1 MSVKVTWN
9 QWKAVPFRS
18 IKSGRAVM
26 FTWFV
31 PAAQTAGQYGTLCS
45 HHTASKTGNR
55 FCFPSHPQSL
65 VHSNLRFISSQTG
78 PQSLGSTHTL
88 MPLHPVTAIHANF
101 LFYRCQQKQS
111 LSKEILAKIYQRG
124 MWLSQHSKAF

>member
-1 MSVKVTWN
+1 MQLSVKVTWN
-9 QWKAVPFRS
+9 LWKAVPLLN
-18 IKSGRAVM
+18 IKSDRAVGHVLRGV

-65 VHSNLRFISSQTG
+65 VHSNLRFITSQTG
-78 PQSLGSTHTL
+78 PRSLGSTHTL
-88 MPLHPVTAIHANF
+88 MPLHPVTSIHANF
-101 LFYRCQQKQS
+101 FILS
-111 LSKEILAKIYQRG
+111 LPAEAI
-124 MWLSQHSKAF
+124 AFKRNSC